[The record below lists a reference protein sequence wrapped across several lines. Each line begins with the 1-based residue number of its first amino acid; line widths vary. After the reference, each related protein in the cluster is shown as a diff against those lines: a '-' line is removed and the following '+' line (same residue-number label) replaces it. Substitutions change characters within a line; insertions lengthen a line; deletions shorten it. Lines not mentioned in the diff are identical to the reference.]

1 MGKQGRTIVR
11 RRKQPE
17 RPPSSIESNQR
28 NQQPQ
33 QQQQQQQQ
41 QGNGIVSE
49 REDSE
54 QPDQHD
60 TRNLKRPRLD
70 RNTIEESTIGNIGQN
85 RNIISDTYQSP
96 NAIPHNR
103 IVAPNDS
110 SEDAEVV
117 RPHGSVI
124 PDIRVQHPQQ
134 NSKSYAE
141 RSKETEKKWNELL
154 EDLQKQFKNCYNDG
168 GPKCTD
174 LVEPVTAALKFCE
187 CREKEAYKRDIICFF
202 YTGVKKISFT
212 CCKCEEIPVTLLRH
226 SLITSSPFEPKIAFH
241 LPLIEWYSLLRA
253 EGQLSCQAF
262 SFAFTT
268 LHKSKIIKSDTL
280 RKALGNVFFVYEK
293 IVETVDQQLLQY
305 ELNEIPQE
313 ERSACPAC
321 PTKRDAAEKTR
332 VLYRMNIKT
341 LLVKTSWK
349 HKCHQIMM
357 TISYAQVISMLQIKS
372 LQAINKPRFHET
384 GVVGCVCKHDIA
396 LEFTTMY
403 QSGEGLKQVYFPELK
418 RSGSKTAIGVFHSI
432 GHSMSCQVYNNPR
445 FIEYMGLVDGE
456 QCERVWSYLGKFVS
470 ITRQMSAER
479 RMLTLSH
486 AITHY
491 NKKHLFNIPNTIRRR
506 WLKAK
511 KMIEDANK
519 IIGAYDPSLLTDN
532 AISEEAK
539 KIQYANELHNFYK
552 NQTSQQK
559 TNIVESLERALK
571 ADGIIEIR
579 WGDGSENYKNYYRMG
594 QERLLE
600 KEKAHLKAVIVGRT
614 LLQDQL
620 YHTTKLGHKASKK
633 LKSSITNVRTT
644 AMPILKRYNDI
655 YVRSYKDICNLKS
668 DFWDFE
674 VDTVTFRVL
683 REHMNKK
690 RAQEEIDIIKIEEIR
705 ARRNEGLLYY
715 RLLDAEDFYLRVYG
729 YHYNRGESF
738 YPGETHLY
746 EAFDGVD
753 DNLEGVNNYN
763 EGTEDEDNINDEDS
777 GADETESQD
786 DVQVDRVAVDR
797 LYEEIENEEEKDDE
811 EENEENVDTVQ
822 PIRGTKV
829 FCTGSK
835 VCQEFAVS
843 AYISMSFNKLVTM
856 ERISFQTWE
865 IYCSA
870 CFQLVGLDA
879 KCSFRCFTVQ
889 PIRGTKSF
897 LYRIQSVSGVC
908 CVCVYFHVIQQ
919 VGYYGKDFISDM
931 GNILQRLFSIGWIGC
946 KVFFQMLCMR
956 DAFVWCLG

>member
-28 NQQPQ
+28 NQQP

-321 PTKRDAAEKTR
+321 PTKRDAAEENKGSYMSVAIDGNQQLR
-332 VLYRMNIKT
+332 RLKRNEQDKEKASCSLYFKADEYQNAFGENVVETQMPSNNDDDI
-341 LLVKTSWK
+341 VCTSNFDV
-349 HKCHQIMM
+349 
-357 TISYAQVISMLQIKS
+357 ANKS

-403 QSGEGLKQVYFPELK
+403 QSGEGFKYPLALVKVMTEKYGNKIHVYYDIACRFKHALSVYFPELK

-532 AISEEAK
+532 GKKLKEKWEEFVKEVTFDPGSNTNTAISEEAR

-655 YVRSYKDICNLKS
+655 CKKLERYEDVRSYKDICNLKS

-705 ARRNEGLLYY
+705 VKRYAMRQCQALETAVKKFHRQEGTKVLLYY

-738 YPGETHLY
+738 VIPGETHLY

-811 EENEENVDTVQ
+811 EENEENVDVNAD
-822 PIRGTKV
+822 I
-829 FCTGSK
+829 
-835 VCQEFAVS
+835 
-843 AYISMSFNKLVTM
+843 
-856 ERISFQTWE
+856 
-865 IYCSA
+865 
-870 CFQLVGLDA
+870 CF
-879 KCSFRCFTVQ
+879 
-889 PIRGTKSF
+889 
-897 LYRIQSVSGVC
+897 
-908 CVCVYFHVIQQ
+908 
-919 VGYYGKDFISDM
+919 
-931 GNILQRLFSIGWIGC
+931 
-946 KVFFQMLCMR
+946 
-956 DAFVWCLG
+956 

>member
-28 NQQPQ
+28 NQQP

-293 IVETVDQQLLQY
+293 I
-305 ELNEIPQE
+305 E

-321 PTKRDAAEKTR
+321 PTKRDAAEENKVEARNTITWFFNYLCYYIIKGSYMSVAIDGNQQLR
-332 VLYRMNIKT
+332 RLKRNEQDKEKASCSLYFKADEYQNAFGENVVETQMPSNNDDDI
-341 LLVKTSWK
+341 VCTSNFDV
-349 HKCHQIMM
+349 
-357 TISYAQVISMLQIKS
+357 ANKS

-403 QSGEGLKQVYFPELK
+403 QSGEGFKYPLALVKVMTEKYGNKIHVYYDIACL
-418 RSGSKTAIGVFHSI
+418 
-432 GHSMSCQVYNNPR
+432 YNPR
-445 FIEYMGLVDGE
+445 FIEYMACDGE

-479 RMLTLSH
+479 P
-486 AITHY
+486 
-491 NKKHLFNIPNTIRRR
+491 KTIGT
-506 WLKAK
+506 
-511 KMIEDANK
+511 M
-519 IIGAYDPSLLTDN
+519 
-532 AISEEAK
+532 
-539 KIQYANELHNFYK
+539 
-552 NQTSQQK
+552 
-559 TNIVESLERALK
+559 
-571 ADGIIEIR
+571 
-579 WGDGSENYKNYYRMG
+579 
-594 QERLLE
+594 
-600 KEKAHLKAVIVGRT
+600 VG
-614 LLQDQL
+614 
-620 YHTTKLGHKASKK
+620 G
-633 LKSSITNVRTT
+633 
-644 AMPILKRYNDI
+644 
-655 YVRSYKDICNLKS
+655 
-668 DFWDFE
+668 
-674 VDTVTFRVL
+674 
-683 REHMNKK
+683 
-690 RAQEEIDIIKIEEIR
+690 
-705 ARRNEGLLYY
+705 
-715 RLLDAEDFYLRVYG
+715 
-729 YHYNRGESF
+729 
-738 YPGETHLY
+738 
-746 EAFDGVD
+746 
-753 DNLEGVNNYN
+753 
-763 EGTEDEDNINDEDS
+763 
-777 GADETESQD
+777 
-786 DVQVDRVAVDR
+786 
-797 LYEEIENEEEKDDE
+797 
-811 EENEENVDTVQ
+811 
-822 PIRGTKV
+822 
-829 FCTGSK
+829 
-835 VCQEFAVS
+835 
-843 AYISMSFNKLVTM
+843 
-856 ERISFQTWE
+856 
-865 IYCSA
+865 
-870 CFQLVGLDA
+870 
-879 KCSFRCFTVQ
+879 
-889 PIRGTKSF
+889 
-897 LYRIQSVSGVC
+897 
-908 CVCVYFHVIQQ
+908 
-919 VGYYGKDFISDM
+919 
-931 GNILQRLFSIGWIGC
+931 
-946 KVFFQMLCMR
+946 
-956 DAFVWCLG
+956 